1 MLTYRSSCLI
11 SAATLSFASAQLS
24 TVLQTMPP
32 PVNRRDS
39 TRGSIPSMEAA
50 GDVLADNTVIV
61 VLGAS
66 GDLAQKKTFPALFA
80 LYQTEF
86 LPKDCKNHRLR

>member
-1 MLTYRSSCLI
+1 
-11 SAATLSFASAQLS
+11 
-24 TVLQTMPP
+24 
-32 PVNRRDS
+32 
-39 TRGSIPSMEAA
+39 MEAA

-80 LYQTEF
+80 LYQSEF
-86 LPKDCKNHRLR
+86 LPKDCKIIGYARTSEFLQMKGFSGLPERCLSDDR